1 MQHWRNQKRLN
12 HEEHEG
18 HEGKKHVEEEPLWKH
33 FFVSFVRFSFV
44 FLVIDLFS
52 SLFDRGSAN
61 A

>member
-1 MQHWRNQKRLN
+1 
-12 HEEHEG
+12 
-18 HEGKKHVEEEPLWKH
+18 VEEEPLWKH

-44 FLVIDLFS
+44 FFVIDLFS